1 MLKIKDWLTEDSNKM
16 FYDINEKKDT
26 KRTYEKYNE
35 YAHDLSFENDSNKD
49 D

>member
-1 MLKIKDWLTEDSNKM
+1 M
-16 FYDINEKKDT
+16 FYEMQKVKNS
-26 KRTYEKYNE
+26 KRTYEKYKE